1 MQGVPPDLRHQV
13 WLELSGAAQRR
24 RRHPPH
30 YYASAALQGADS
42 PYAHQIELVGGWA
55 GGWVG
60 MQDTCACCHLACRW
74 QPSRVFCAALKT
86 KPAAP
91 SIHVA
96 VAAGRAP
103 HLPQQR
109 LGAERGRA
117 ERSAPRA
124 AGVCPPQPTR
134 WLVRLPAAAA
144 ACCVRVCC
152 RRFRRQLSMPAHTGA
167 LHLGCAC
174 LVFIA
179 LPVPFSAVLVDLPC
193 CLAPLLCPCPRCLP
207 ACLPNAAASR

>member
-1 MQGVPPDLRHQV
+1 MWLRTQDACARFLLLLPCSRLPTSTCVLCRCRQLLLLPPT
-13 WLELSGAAQRR
+13 AA
-24 RRHPPH
+24 
-30 YYASAALQGADS
+30 A
-42 PYAHQIELVGGWA
+42 
-55 GGWVG
+55 
-60 MQDTCACCHLACRW
+60 
-74 QPSRVFCAALKT
+74 
-86 KPAAP
+86 
-91 SIHVA
+91 
-96 VAAGRAP
+96 AAGRAP